1 MRKSTVLFSLLLC
14 SALSA
19 AGQNFMLRNRPGKSK
34 ISLRLVQENR
44 REAVFN
50 ALGFSAIVAGIV
62 LPRMYPDKPAIGM
75 GIPAGIALSALS
87 YSIYID
93 KKPKRRK

>member
-19 AGQNFMLRNRPGKSK
+19 AGHFPFRNRPNKFKFNSQ
-34 ISLRLVQENR
+34 IAQENR

-62 LPRMYPDKPAIGM
+62 LPRMYPHKPAIGM